1 MEERKL
7 ATVLFA
13 DLVGSTALASGE
25 DPERVRALQDRFF
38 DAMAEEIERTGGVVE
53 KFVGDAVM
61 AVFGAPAALEDHAER
76 ALHAALAMQSR
87 VASLAGSDLELR
99 IGVNTGEV
107 VVGRARKGGSFV
119 TGDAVN
125 VGARLEQGAARGEV
139 LVGERTVTAV
149 GGAFEFGAHRVVEA
163 KGKPGGVAARPLLR
177 ALTLARPK
185 GVAGFSRVFVGRE
198 SELELLRATFRRAVA
213 QEEPHLVTIVGEPGI
228 GKTRLVREL
237 WELLADEEVPPLRRT
252 GRCLPYGEGVTYWPV
267 AEILREHFGILEGAT
282 PEEIERTLAG
292 REILGLAL
300 GLDAGPLHPLD
311 ARERLHEAV
320 VEFVEELQAERPAVF
335 LVEDV
340 HWAEDDLLDLLD
352 RIVREA
358 HVPALVLATAR
369 PELLDRRPS
378 WGAGRR
384 NAATIWLE
392 PLPATATSRMV
403 DELLAVELPAELRA
417 LVAER
422 AEGNPFFVEELVGS
436 LVEAG
441 VLERGDEGW
450 VAHDLP
456 PGFSVPD
463 SINAVLAAR
472 IDRLPPSEKAA
483 LQAASVMGRVFW
495 AGPVV
500 HLLGG
505 EEPDFGLLEERD
517 FVRRRGSSS
526 MAGEREYAV
535 KHALTREVAYA
546 GIPKKRRG
554 RLHAAVADWLERSGA
569 SGDEHASLLAYHYSQ
584 AVLPEDADLVWEDDP
599 AELERLSRRAVHSL
613 RRAGELARGRYEI
626 LDAVALLE
634 RAVELSDDEHEQ
646 ARLWTEIGAAQ
657 VLRFDGE
664 AFWAA
669 LGRALEGPLTPE
681 ERAEAYGL
689 LAFQTS
695 IRSGM
700 WAVRPDP
707 QRVNEWANAALE
719 LAAPESRARVHALL
733 AQANID
739 ANVRGIDEAA
749 RIAESLNDVELRSY
763 ALAARGYW
771 AFEEG
776 RFSDADAFVQRRL
789 ELVPEIDDLD
799 HLTEVYESSVP
810 TLTTLGRFGEARRL
824 LECHRRV
831 SAGLSPHHRVH
842 SASLEC
848 EIEDAVGDWDAI
860 VARTDYVVDVV
871 EQNLATPCVRNPR
884 SLLVC
889 AFAHAAVG
897 DGDRSRELE
906 EQAIGIEGEGH
917 DWLLAPPRLRHA
929 LLRGDRAR
937 VEALLEADWVSR
949 TRVFGPA
956 PGMARLDALAALRDR
971 PRIER
976 EAPPFTAGST
986 LLQPFALR
994 ALGIVRADDELLAR
1008 ADERFA
1014 ALGLDWHRAQTERL
1028 LEGL

>member
-13 DLVGSTALASGE
+13 DLVGSTSLAHDE
-25 DPERVRALQDRFF
+25 DPERVRALQERFF

-61 AVFGAPAALEDHAER
+61 AVFGAPTALEDHVER
-76 ALHAALAMQSR
+76 ALHAALAMQAR
-87 VASLAGSDLELR
+87 VAGVAGPDLALR

-107 VVGRARKGGSFV
+107 VVGEAREGGSFV

-125 VGARLEQGAARGEV
+125 VGSRLEQAAVQGEV
-139 LVGERTVTAV
+139 LVGERAV
-149 GGAFEFGAHRVVEA
+149 GAAGGAFEFGALRTIEA

-177 ALTLARPK
+177 ALTLARPR
-185 GVAGFSRVFVGRE
+185 GAAGFSRVFVGRE
-198 SELELLRATFRRAVA
+198 SELELLLATFRRAVA
-213 QEEPHLVTIVGEPGI
+213 QGEPHLVTIVGEPGI
-228 GKTRLVREL
+228 GKTRLMREL
-237 WELLADEEVPPLRRT
+237 WELLAGEEVPPVRRT
-252 GRCLPYGEGVTYWPV
+252 GRCLPYGDGVTYWPV

-282 PEEIERTLAG
+282 PDEIERKLAG
-292 REILGLAL
+292 REVLGLAL
-300 GLDAGPLHPLD
+300 GLDAGRLHPLD

-320 VEFVEELQAERPAVF
+320 VEFVEELRAEGPAVF

-340 HWAEDDLLDLLD
+340 HWAEDDLLDLID
-352 RIVREA
+352 RIVRDA
-358 HVPALVLATAR
+358 HVPALVLTTAR

-392 PLPATATSRMV
+392 PLAAAATSRMV
-403 DELLAVELPAELRA
+403 DELLALELPAELRA
-417 LVAER
+417 LVSER

-441 VLERGDEGW
+441 VLERGAEGW

-456 PGFSVPD
+456 HGFSVPD
-463 SINAVLAAR
+463 SINAVLASR
-472 IDRLPPSEKAA
+472 IDRLPATEKAA
-483 LQAASVMGRVFW
+483 LQAAAVMGRVFW

-500 HLLGG
+500 HLLDG

-526 MAGEREYAV
+526 MVGEREYAV
-535 KHALTREVAYA
+535 KHSLTRDVAYA
-546 GIPKKRRG
+546 GIPKRRRG
-554 RLHAAVADWLERSGA
+554 RLHAALADWLERSA
-569 SGDEHASLLAYHYSQ
+569 AAGDEHASLLAYHYSR
-584 AVLPEDADLVWEDDP
+584 AVLPEDADLVWGDDP
-599 AELERLSRRAVHSL
+599 AELARLSRRAVHWL
-613 RRAGELARGRYEI
+613 RRAGVLARGRYEI
-626 LDAVALLE
+626 LDAVALFE

-646 ARLWTEIGAAQ
+646 ARLWMEIGASQ

-664 AFWAA
+664 AFWTA
-669 LGRALEGPLTPE
+669 LGRALEGPLTPD
-681 ERAEAYGL
+681 ERAEAYSM

-707 QRVNEWANAALE
+707 GRVAEWADAALE
-719 LAAPESRARVHALL
+719 LAGTESKARAQALL
-733 AQANID
+733 AH
-739 ANVRGIDEAA
+739 ANVHA
-749 RIAESLNDVELRSY
+749 RVTDIEQATQIAERLGDVSLRSF
-763 ALAARGYW
+763 ALAARGFW

-776 RFSDADAFVQRRL
+776 RFGDADALVQRRL
-789 ELVPEIDDLD
+789 ELVPAIDDLD
-799 HLTEVYESSVP
+799 HVTEVYESSVP
-810 TLTTLGRFGEARRL
+810 TLTTLVRLDEARRL
-824 LECHRRV
+824 VDDHRRI

-842 SASLEC
+842 AASLEC
-848 EIEDAVGDWDAI
+848 EIEEAVGNWSA
-860 VARTDYVVDVV
+860 VVERTGYVVGAV
-871 EQNLATPCVRNPR
+871 ERNLATPCVRNAR
-884 SLLVC
+884 CLLVC
-889 AFAHAAVG
+889 AFAHAAEG
-897 DGDRSRELE
+897 DDDRARELDR
-906 EQAIGIEGEGH
+906 QASAIEGEGH
-917 DWLLAPPRLRHA
+917 DWLLAPPRLRLA
-929 LLRGDRAR
+929 LLRGDREG
-937 VEALLEADWVSR
+937 VESLLESEWVSR

-994 ALGIVRADDELLAR
+994 ALGIARADDDLLAR

-1014 ALGLDWHRAQTERL
+1014 ALGLEWHRAQTERL